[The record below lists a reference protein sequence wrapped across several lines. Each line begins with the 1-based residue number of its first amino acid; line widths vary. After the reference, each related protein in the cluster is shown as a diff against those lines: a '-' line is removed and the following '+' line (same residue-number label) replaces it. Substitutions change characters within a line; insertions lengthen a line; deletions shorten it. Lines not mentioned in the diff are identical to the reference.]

1 MTIVVIFTPTEDR
14 GIWLAKCA
22 AMLDDLELTL
32 HSTTQDYSTAA
43 RLVDTGEADAI
54 FVARPDHVPH
64 GPKVIVA
71 SQAAENPHGVDTVP
85 LQDRT
90 GRYQPP
96 RRRRPKP
103 LDGQRDRGDG
113 RS

>member
-32 HSTTQDYSTAA
+32 HSTTLDYAA
-43 RLVDTGEADAI
+43 ASRIVDDGDADAI
-54 FVARPDHVPH
+54 FVALPDHVPH

-71 SQAAENPHGVDTVP
+71 SQVAEDPHGVDTVP

-90 GRYQPP
+90 PRYQPP
-96 RRRRPKP
+96 RQRRPKP
-103 LDGQRDRGDG
+103 LDG
-113 RS
+113 